1 LITVHTINI
10 PRNRYHITNLLMKP
24 YIDID
29 KHQTTQVI
37 SGIGCST
44 MYPSYLNVYQYI
56 SRLKKILYFRGIK
69 RLYE

>member
-1 LITVHTINI
+1 
-10 PRNRYHITNLLMKP
+10 MKP
-24 YIDID
+24 YIGID
-29 KHQTTQVI
+29 KHQTTQVL

-56 SRLKKILYFRGIK
+56 SGMKKILYFRGIK